1 VDPPTCFAALPTAT
15 VPRMRTCPQRFFAST
30 LAASM
35 SAAGDEAVEGAAG
48 CVTRPQFYA
57 GGKSTVQV
65 HVTRIGGLGS
75 NHGSTRW
82 CAADSPIATAGSL
95 AGDDDGLAHSG
106 YA

>member
-1 VDPPTCFAALPTAT
+1 V
-15 VPRMRTCPQRFFAST
+15 ST